1 MLCRY
6 PTISELVAYW
16 NISEKEAI
24 EIYNLLFD
32 TISLDSKINDD
43 SDNTLID
50 ILENKNVECKK
61 GLVRKCN
68 IVDNSN
74 NIKDLI
80 KEKDILRK
88 IYYDGM
94 TQEEIGKIYC
104 CTIKN
109 ISMIKY
115 KAIKKIQRSQ
125 LVLSYAGYMD
135 YPDRALKYVKSARYK

>member
-50 ILENKNVECKK
+50 ILENKNVHLENDCIIKYDTDY
-61 GLVRKCN
+61 LLE
-68 IVDNSN
+68 NSN
-74 NIKDLI
+74 LSD